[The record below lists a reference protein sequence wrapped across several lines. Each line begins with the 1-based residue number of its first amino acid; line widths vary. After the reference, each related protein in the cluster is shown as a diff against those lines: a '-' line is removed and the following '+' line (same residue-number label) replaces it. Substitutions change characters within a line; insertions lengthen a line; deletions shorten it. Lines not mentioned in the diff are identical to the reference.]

1 MKITV
6 AEWAASAAAPSQF
19 PTTGLAEIAFVGR
32 SNVGKS
38 SLLNCLVNRKNL
50 ARVANRPGKTRL
62 VNFFQINSAFYL
74 VDLPG
79 YGYASV
85 SRETKRNW
93 ARMAEQYLL
102 GREALRL
109 VVLLLD
115 IRHRPSADDRAMYEW
130 LVHFQFPAVIVATKA
145 DKIARGKWSVHLRQ
159 IREVLGLG
167 PQGEVLPFSTQTGVG
182 KEELWRFIAQYLEG
196 QAV

>member
-1 MKITV
+1 VKITV

-38 SLLNCLVNRKNL
+38 SLLNCLVNRKSL
-50 ARVANRPGKTRL
+50 ARVANSPGKTRL
-62 VNFFQINSAFYL
+62 VNFFLINNVFYM

-79 YGYASV
+79 YGYARV
-85 SRETKRNW
+85 SQETKRKW
-93 ARMAEQYLL
+93 ARLVEQYLH

-115 IRHRPSADDRAMYEW
+115 IRHRPTSDDRSMYEW
-130 LVHFQFPAVIVATKA
+130 LVYFQFPTVIVATKA
-145 DKIARGKWSVHLRQ
+145 DKIARGKWPVHLRQ
-159 IREVLGLG
+159 IREELGLG
-167 PQGEVLPFSTQTGVG
+167 SQGAVIPFSTQAAWG
-182 KEELWRFIAQYLEG
+182 KEELWKVITQYL
-196 QAV
+196 

>member
-6 AEWAASAAAPSQF
+6 AAWAASAAAPSQF

-50 ARVANRPGKTRL
+50 ARVANSPGKTRL
-62 VNFFQINSAFYL
+62 VNFFLINNVFYM

-79 YGYASV
+79 YGYARV
-85 SRETKRNW
+85 SQETKRKW
-93 ARMAEQYLL
+93 ARLVEQYLH

-115 IRHRPSADDRAMYEW
+115 IRHRPTSDDRAMYEW
-130 LVHFQFPAVIVATKA
+130 LVYFQFPTVIVATKA
-145 DKIARGKWSVHLRQ
+145 DKIARGKWPVHLRQ
-159 IREVLGLG
+159 IREELGLG
-167 PQGEVLPFSTQTGVG
+167 SQGVVIPFSTQAAWG
-182 KEELWRFIAQYLEG
+182 KDELWKVITQYLEG
-196 QAV
+196 QG